1 MTPQEILKE
10 IYNLPLTEREEIFD
24 SLSKNLTNEEYE
36 EKQLQEVLF
45 KAGLLR
51 EIKPPRQHKTGEFN
65 AVKIDGIPLS
75 ESIIEER
82 R

>member
-24 SLSKNLTNEEYE
+24 SLSKDLTAEECE
-36 EKQLQEVLF
+36 EKRLQEVLLEV
-45 KAGLLR
+45 GLLR
-51 EIKPPRQHKTGEFN
+51 ELKPPRRRKIGEFN
-65 AVKIDGIPLS
+65 AVKINGKPLS
-75 ESIIEER
+75 ETIIEER